1 MPRVLEC
8 PSCET
13 PPEAFRA
20 RHVSQTPTPKEPSG
34 SIASKPRVPSA
45 QLREHSREHFE
56 HATCPRVPQAGR
68 IPPEVVRECHVSRAI
83 RPPGIPLGSATF
95 PAKVFPGDHP
105 EHSASTPRV
114 PGVFPSPPIL
124 ENTRKM
130 SRTLQIHRNSS
141 FSQKNPKPI
150 FTVSS

>member
-1 MPRVLEC
+1 MRPH
-8 PSCET
+8 
-13 PPEAFRA
+13 PEAFRA
-20 RHVSQTPTPKEPSG
+20 CHVSRPPTPKEPSG

-45 QLREHSREHFE
+45 QPREQSREHSE
-56 HATCPRVPQAGR
+56 HATCPRVPQARR
-68 IPPEVVRECHVSRAI
+68 IPPNVVRECHVSRAV
-83 RPPGIPLGSATF
+83 RPPGIPPGSATF
-95 PAKVFPGDHP
+95 PAKAFPGDHP
-105 EHSASTPRV
+105 GHSASTPRV
-114 PGVFPSPPIL
+114 PGVFSAPPIF